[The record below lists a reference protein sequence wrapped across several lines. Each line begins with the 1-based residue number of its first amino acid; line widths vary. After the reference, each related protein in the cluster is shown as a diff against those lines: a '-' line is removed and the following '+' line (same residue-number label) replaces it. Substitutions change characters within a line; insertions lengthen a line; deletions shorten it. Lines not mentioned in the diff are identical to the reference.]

1 VFTEGRPIV
10 VGVDMLTNV
19 MVVKRQAQEM
29 WCCGECY
36 SKKEQSKKEAL
47 VAALVVE
54 VTINSLAQRLEE

>member
-1 VFTEGRPIV
+1 
-10 VGVDMLTNV
+10 MLTNV